1 MAELKEIETKWDAET
16 IPRSAYNRAIKT
28 FLRGDKIPYRFLQ
41 VDGFDYYF
49 TSKTKHTLRHRVSKN
64 TNELTVKARLS
75 KKCIK
80 IRMEGNIRLTKDN
93 DIKEVHG
100 TFKLLGFK
108 EDVSLYKDC
117 DIYFLKD
124 GKADISI
131 VWYLVKK
138 AGFKD
143 RALMEVEV
151 HGMDVKKSMKKLKQ
165 WSQVMFKL
173 FGLTEKNVI
182 TDSLYEMYTGN
193 KYRMA
198 DND

>member
-1 MAELKEIETKWDAET
+1 MAELKEVETKWDAEV
-16 IPRSAYNRAIKT
+16 IPRHIYNKAIRL
-28 FLRGDKIPYRFLQ
+28 FLRGKKVPYRFLQ

-49 TSKTKHTLRHRVSKN
+49 TSKTGHTLRHRVSKN

-75 KKCIK
+75 KKSIK

-93 DIKEVHG
+93 DLKEVHG
-100 TFKLLGFK
+100 TYKLLGFK

-151 HGMDVKKSMKKLKQ
+151 HGITEKKSMKKLKQ
-165 WSQVMFKL
+165 WEQIMYQLFKL
-173 FGLTEKNVI
+173 SDKDIINQ
-182 TDSLYEMYTGN
+182 SLYEMYSG
-193 KYRMA
+193 KQYRMA